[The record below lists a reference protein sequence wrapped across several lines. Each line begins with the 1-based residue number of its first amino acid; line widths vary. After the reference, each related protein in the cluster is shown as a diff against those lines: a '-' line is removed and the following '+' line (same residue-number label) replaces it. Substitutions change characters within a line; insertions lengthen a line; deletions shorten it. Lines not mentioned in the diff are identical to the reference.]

1 MKRMIYK
8 LSFSLIIMIGLLIG
22 MVKGQEVKHK
32 WMSKMKNRYE
42 EKRAAAYHEVLLD
55 EIELSTYHS

>member
-8 LSFSLIIMIGLLIG
+8 FSFSLIIMIGLLIG
-22 MVKGQEVKHK
+22 MVRGQEVRHK

-42 EKRAAAYHEVLLD
+42 ERKAQQEVLLD
-55 EIELSTYHS
+55 EIELATYHS